1 MFKGNENK
9 KWPPTKQKKQKSR
22 EENQNN
28 LVSRIPREEFQG
40 EEAVSHLICFRK
52 GKEIE
57 D

>member
-1 MFKGNENK
+1 MSVFKGNENK
-9 KWPPTKQKKQKSR
+9 KWPTTKKQKSR

-28 LVSRIPREEFQG
+28 PVSRMPREEFQG
-40 EEAVSHLICFRK
+40 EEAVSRLTCFRK